1 MSDELTIQPQVQQKQ
16 SSPMP
21 YVVGGAI
28 GGGLVGG
35 ATAYYT
41 TKPKYASHEDIIKD
55 SKDNFE
61 KAAKEVISEEA
72 EQTKAINAYQAGVDA
87 GNKWENDKKAYID
100 TNKGGA
106 VIPDDNYKNLE
117 ADLETKT
124 KALEDKRTALIDK
137 EVERLKANNKP
148 KSATPYEALE
158 YRARKIVNADSA
170 NKADVVKD
178 TEKFVNDFVEKL
190 EYNGTESEIKA
201 KKDAVRKE
209 VNQYIMDLAQYNEV
223 EKAKATPEEVV
234 VYEKAKRVRDIAL
247 KNAKEQENKAIE
259 KLQELTGRKDLAKL
273 IAQDEG
279 LVANK
284 LEVMVAKDESH
295 LKFLN
300 QVAEEYKK
308 EVAESKEGHVTIK
321 ARNLCKKGKHVITIK
336 LPGGGATTLEE
347 YIKTLDPEQQKLMT
361 KLINGNVTQATL
373 DEAIKATEEHK
384 KSIETALKDIDK
396 ARKSSASDVE
406 KYEQAEKEFQNKF
419 GKKDA
424 KGNITQKAYVKD
436 GKVYLQGEKKP
447 IKINNPLKGTAHK
460 PKLEMPSGVTVPKD
474 LNFEY
479 GTKLSDAEILE
490 KAKANVGEGALKA
503 ESDAQK
509 LAQKALD
516 DAKAKL
522 PKGEAKTEEQLVK
535 EFIEKNGEK
544 SEAMKKAFGE
554 DVKAL
559 LEKKIPN
566 KKLAAYIGG
575 GAAILA
581 ALGYMIAP
589 KHSEDIA

>member
-1 MSDELTIQPQVQQKQ
+1 MSDELSIQPQVQQKQ

-41 TKPKYASHEDIIKD
+41 TKPKYASYEDIIKD

-100 TNKGGA
+100 ANKGGA

-137 EVERLKANNKP
+137 EVESLKANNKS
-148 KSATPYEALE
+148 KSATPYEALG

-170 NKADVVKD
+170 NRADVVKD

-223 EKAKATPEEVV
+223 EKAKATPKEVV
-234 VYEKAKRVRDIAL
+234 VYEKAKRARDIAL

-284 LEVMVAKDESH
+284 LGVIVAKDESH

-321 ARNLCKKGKHVITIK
+321 GKNLFKKGKHVITIK

-384 KSIETALKDIDK
+384 KSIETAVKDIDK
-396 ARKSSASDVE
+396 ARESSASVVE
-406 KYEQAEKEFQNKF
+406 EYKQAEKDFQNKF

-559 LEKKIPN
+559 LEKKISN
-566 KKLAAYIGG
+566 KKLAMWIGG
-575 GAAILA
+575 GATTLA
-581 ALGYMIAP
+581 VLSYLFAP
-589 KHSEDIA
+589 KHKDDIA

>member
-1 MSDELTIQPQVQQKQ
+1 MSDELSIQPQVQQKQ

-41 TKPKYASHEDIIKD
+41 TKPKYASYEDIIKD

-61 KAAKEVISEEA
+61 KATKEVISGEA

-100 TNKGGA
+100 ANKGGA

-137 EVERLKANNKP
+137 EVESLKANNKP

-170 NKADVVKD
+170 NRADVVKD

-223 EKAKATPEEVV
+223 EKAKATPKEVV
-234 VYEKAKRVRDIAL
+234 VYEKAKRARDIAL

-284 LEVMVAKDESH
+284 LGVIVAKDESH

-321 ARNLCKKGKHVITIK
+321 GKNLFKKGKHVITIK

-384 KSIETALKDIDK
+384 KSIETAVKDIDK

-544 SEAMKKAFGE
+544 ADAMKKAFGE

-559 LEKKIPN
+559 LEKKISN
-566 KKLAAYIGG
+566 KKLAGYIAG
-575 GAAILA
+575 GAAILG
-581 ALGYMIAP
+581 ALGYAIAP
-589 KHSEDIA
+589 KNKEEV

>member
-1 MSDELTIQPQVQQKQ
+1 MSDELAIQPQVQQKQ

-100 TNKGGA
+100 ANKGGA

-117 ADLETKT
+117 ADLEAKT

-137 EVERLKANNKP
+137 EVESLKANNKP

-170 NKADVVKD
+170 NRADVVKD

-234 VYEKAKRVRDIAL
+234 VYEKAKRARDIAL

-273 IAQDEG
+273 FVQDRS
-279 LVANK
+279 LAVNK
-284 LEVMVAKDESH
+284 LGIMVAADESH
-295 LKFLN
+295 LKLLN

-321 ARNLCKKGKHVITIK
+321 GKNLFKKGKHVITIK

-447 IKINNPLKGTAHK
+447 IKINNPLKGTAYK

>member
-100 TNKGGA
+100 ANKGGA

-223 EKAKATPEEVV
+223 EKAKATPKEVV
-234 VYEKAKRVRDIAL
+234 VYEKAKRARDIAL

-259 KLQELTGRKDLAKL
+259 KLQELTGRKELAKL
-273 IAQDEG
+273 FVQDQS
-279 LVANK
+279 LAVNK
-284 LEVMVAKDESH
+284 LGIMVAADESH
-295 LKFLN
+295 LKLLN

-321 ARNLCKKGKHVITIK
+321 GKNLFKKGKHVITIK

-347 YIKTLDPEQQKLMT
+347 YIKTLDPKQQKLMT

-384 KSIETALKDIDK
+384 KSIETACKEIDK
-396 ARKSSASDVE
+396 ARESSASVVE
-406 KYEQAEKEFQNKF
+406 KYEQAEKDFQNKF

-447 IKINNPLKGTAHK
+447 IKINNPQKGTAYK